1 MNTLVNIYFFYI
13 VVTKANIK
21 FSYAKELLMR
31 LSRHGLRRGTGL
43 ATMMTLALALTVG
56 LFAVAALTVTVT
68 VMAVLGRGGPIG
80 RQQVG
85 SAQLHVVIEVH
96 PELTRGTSV

>member
-1 MNTLVNIYFFYI
+1 
-13 VVTKANIK
+13 
-21 FSYAKELLMR
+21 MR

-56 LFAVAALTVTVT
+56 LFAVAAMT